1 MTQIYA
7 HRGSKGNY
15 PENSML
21 AFKKAIEAGVDG
33 MEFDI
38 HMTKDGELVV
48 IHDATLDR
56 TTTGS
61 GYIKDY
67 TLAEIKQL
75 SIGAKFT
82 EFKQYDA
89 SWDDERVPTLAEVL
103 QLCKAHELEVNIE
116 LKTYEVAYPGIETAM
131 LKVVHEMG
139 YDPEKVV
146 YSTFHLPTILRVKKL
161 EPTAKIAWLLEHFIP
176 MPTDYI
182 KTLGLD
188 ALHLDKKVVFA
199 HPDYW
204 QPLANQ
210 LRIWTVNE
218 EKEMKKLIEMGVA
231 AIITDYPEI
240 AVAIHKKIK
249 TGA

>member
-1 MTQIYA
+1 MRELINVTKIYA

-56 TTTGS
+56 TTTGT

-67 TLAEIKQL
+67 TLAEIRKF

-82 EFKQYDA
+82 EFKHYDP
-89 SWDDERVPTLAEVL
+89 SWDDEIVPTLTEVL
-103 QLCKAHELEVNIE
+103 ALCKAHDLEVNVE
-116 LKTYEVAYPGIETAM
+116 LKTYEVAYSGIEEAM
-131 LKVVHEMG
+131 LRVVCEVD

-146 YSTFHLPTILRVKKL
+146 YSSFHLPTILRVKRL
-161 EPTAKIAWLLEHFIP
+161 ESRALVAWLLENFIP
-176 MPTDYI
+176 MPMDYI
-182 KTLGLD
+182 ETFGFE
-188 ALHLDKKVVFA
+188 ALHMDKNIVLKM
-199 HPDYW
+199 PEYW
-204 QPLANQ
+204 QQVADK

-218 EKEMKKLIEMGVA
+218 EEEIRQLIDMGVA
-231 AIITDYPEI
+231 AIITDYPEL
-240 AVAIHKKIK
+240 AV
-249 TGA
+249 GSL